1 MTIFLLLLFYVL
13 FPALII
19 YLTKK
24 FPLAD
29 KLGAV
34 AIAYGIGLVFGS
46 IGILPAR
53 SEDYKILLG
62 NDLMLPAAQAL
73 NLFEIGKITLNDLVR
88 NKISSLQS
96 TLNDIS
102 VIIAIPLLLFS
113 LDLRKW
119 FKMAGKT
126 ILSVFLALLSVIIV
140 VYAGFFIFMDKIEDS
155 SSVAGMLIG
164 IYSGGTPNVAAIG
177 KALNVDP
184 TLFIVVNA
192 YDIIIGAFCLFFLIT
207 IAQRVFLFFLPAF
220 SKTDVTG
227 NIFSTKKETS
237 DIDDYSGMFKKDV
250 VFDIL
255 KGLGLSIGVLAFS
268 AFLGSLVP
276 KESETTVIIL
286 SVTTL
291 GLVLSLIPK
300 INRLKKTFQ
309 TGMYLIIMFCMIIA
323 SMADLTNLFRI
334 EYLEI
339 FLYVFM
345 VVFGSLFVH
354 VLLSMIFKI
363 DADTV
368 IITSTAMVYS
378 PPFVPVVAGA
388 LKNKEVIISGV
399 TAGMAGYV
407 LGNFLGIFTGDFLAG
422 FL

>member
-1 MTIFLLLLFYVL
+1 MTIFLLVLFYLL

-19 YLTKK
+19 YITRN
-24 FPLAD
+24 FSLAD
-29 KLGAV
+29 KIGAV
-34 AIAYGIGLVFGS
+34 AIAYGVGLIFGS

-53 SEDYKILLG
+53 SEDFKILLG
-62 NDLMLPAAQAL
+62 NDFMLPADQAMKL
-73 NLFEIGKITLNDLVR
+73 YETGKITISDLLR

-126 ILSVFLALLSVIIV
+126 ILSVLLALLSVIIV
-140 VYAGFFIFMDKIEDS
+140 VYAGFFIFKDKIEDP

-177 KALNVDP
+177 KALEVDP

-207 IAQRVFLFFLPAF
+207 IAQRIFLFFLPAF
-220 SKTDVTG
+220 NREDDTG
-227 NIFSTKKETS
+227 ENILIRKETS
-237 DIDDYSGMFKKDV
+237 DIDDYSGMFKRDA

-255 KGLGLSIGVLAFS
+255 KGLGLSLVVVAFS
-268 AFLGSLVP
+268 AFLGTLVP
-276 KESETTVIIL
+276 KENETTIIIL

-291 GLVLSLIPK
+291 GLALSLIPK
-300 INRLKKTFQ
+300 INSLKKTFQ
-309 TGMYLIIMFCMIIA
+309 SGMYLIIMFCLIIA

-407 LGNFLGIFTGDFLAG
+407 LGNYLGIFTGDFLMG

>member
-1 MTIFLLLLFYVL
+1 MTIFLLVLFYLL

-19 YLTKK
+19 YLTQN
-24 FPLAD
+24 FSLVD
-29 KLGAV
+29 KIGAV
-34 AIAYGIGLVFGS
+34 AIAYGTGLIFGS
-46 IGILPAR
+46 IGILPER
-53 SEDYKILLG
+53 SEDFKILLG
-62 NDLMLPAAQAL
+62 SDFMLPADQAMKL
-73 NLFEIGKITLNDLVR
+73 YETGKITLNDLLR

-140 VYAGFFIFMDKIEDS
+140 VYAGFFIFKDKIDDP
-155 SSVAGMLIG
+155 SSVAGMLVG

-177 KALNVDP
+177 KALNVAP
-184 TLFIVVNA
+184 TLFVIVNA
-192 YDIIIGAFCLFFLIT
+192 YDIIIGAFCLLFLIT

-220 SKTDVTG
+220 RKADNPTG
-227 NIFSTKKETS
+227 SISTKRETS
-237 DIDDYSGMFKKDV
+237 DIDDYSGMFKKDAI
-250 VFDIL
+250 FDIL
-255 KGLGLSIGVLAFS
+255 KGLGLSIGVLAVS

-276 KESETTVIIL
+276 KENETTVIIL
-286 SVTTL
+286 SVTSL
-291 GLVLSLIPK
+291 GLALSLIPK
-300 INRLKKTFQ
+300 VNRLKKTFQ
-309 TGMYLIIMFCMIIA
+309 SGMYLIIMFCLIIA